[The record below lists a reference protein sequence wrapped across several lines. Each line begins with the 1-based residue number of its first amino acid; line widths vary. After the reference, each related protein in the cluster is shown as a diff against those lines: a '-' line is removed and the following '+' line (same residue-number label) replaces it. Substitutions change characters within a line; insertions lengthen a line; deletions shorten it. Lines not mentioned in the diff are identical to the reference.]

1 MTRPASRKH
10 LLSDVLHP
18 NVGALQEAGPH
29 RGGDGCQGLQGRG
42 QWSHQA
48 AQWPPQLFALS
59 RMLLDNQHIRMVMRK
74 MLVSSSGFIEM
85 LRRFLMRSLLQP
97 SLCLRLDSLFWKVHP
112 SVVSL
117 ARVSYSSSAPWCEHC
132 QKFTPA
138 WYELAKSLE
147 RSEVNIADVDWIRK
161 TVMYR
166 ESLEEL
172 RKGTDVNIRVG

>member
-1 MTRPASRKH
+1 MTTHTLSRPASRKH

-29 RGGDGCQGLQGRG
+29 HGGDGCQGLQGRG

-97 SLCLRLDSLFWKVHP
+97 SLWLRLDLLFWKVNP
-112 SVVSL
+112 SVASL
-117 ARVSYSSSAPWCEHC
+117 ARVSYLVWTLPEVYSSLIWTDQDPWEEWGEHC
-132 QKFTPA
+132 WCWLNP
-138 WYELAKSLE
+138 EDC
-147 RSEVNIADVDWIRK
+147 DV
-161 TVMYR
+161 
-166 ESLEEL
+166 
-172 RKGTDVNIRVG
+172 